1 MKWSEIKRGKH
12 KERESEREKA
22 FSADNIIWKQSSKLG
37 DVRIN
42 ATSTFFVLAVKI
54 IRMT

>member
-1 MKWSEIKRGKH
+1 MKWREIKRRKH
-12 KERESEREKA
+12 KERVTEREKV

-37 DVRIN
+37 DMRIN
-42 ATSTFFVLAVKI
+42 ANSTFFVLAVKI